1 MMDNLLLFLQ
11 SSVLFNRKVRWIT
24 GRWSPNCLRNVL
36 ISLLA
41 GGTCRTTSGSLRKQV
56 VWLFLPT
63 KVTLF
68 DSTNLVILCSLRLDL
83 GFFYYVSHNE
93 QQCCFFFLLTLC
105 ATRESNKVIL
115 FWVWNQRTFK
125 NNKNAVDSIF
135 SRYNI
140 KHKTK
145 VKLLPISTLVS
156 SF

>member
-1 MMDNLLLFLQ
+1 MTDSLLLFLQ
-11 SSVLFNRKVRWIT
+11 SSVLFNRKVGWIT

-68 DSTNLVILCSLRLDL
+68 DSTNLVILCGLRLDL

-93 QQCCFFFLLTLC
+93 QQCCVPFFYWLYVPHERAIKLFYFEFEINGLLRIIKMQLIQFFRGMTL
-105 ATRESNKVIL
+105 N
-115 FWVWNQRTFK
+115 
-125 NNKNAVDSIF
+125 
-135 SRYNI
+135 
-140 KHKTK
+140 TK